1 MLSNASSFSFFVI
14 KLKKFFIG
22 LRSGLRGGIENTS
35 ALNYFIAFKALPEFC
50 TGHSSCK
57 KKRPWQCSVFLYTS
71 GKSLRIIDANW
82 LPSKRPRYW
91 LNRTMLHPG
100 DQATIKCAIQPP
112 VPARLTLVVHKR
124 LFYKP
129 SFL

>member
-35 ALNYFIAFKALPEFC
+35 ALNYFIAFKALSFALETHPA
-50 TGHSSCK
+50 K
-57 KKRPWQCSVFLYTS
+57 KQLPWQCSVFLHTS

-112 VPARLTLVVHKR
+112 VPARLTLVVHER